1 MKNFR
6 KVPEEWKKNTSFAC
20 CERKEMLN
28 LSAITFMY
36 LLGKR
41 IKEVKRETN
50 ISSVQNFSQVEK
62 EDKYPKRFFFGS

>member
-1 MKNFR
+1 
-6 KVPEEWKKNTSFAC
+6 
-20 CERKEMLN
+20 MLN